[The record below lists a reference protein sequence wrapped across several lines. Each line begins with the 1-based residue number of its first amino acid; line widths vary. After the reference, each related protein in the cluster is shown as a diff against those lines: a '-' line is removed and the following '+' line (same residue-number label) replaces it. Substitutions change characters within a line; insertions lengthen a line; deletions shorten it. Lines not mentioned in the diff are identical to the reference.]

1 MNGYMRHVY
10 AHVGLHEDATE
21 EEVKSKARELL
32 KEMETN
38 FYGAELILGRR
49 IDASE
54 FEVVKLFGL
63 APLMSNVDVV
73 IMALLLQKSLEQ
85 QQEGTEA

>member
-10 AHVGLHEDATE
+10 AHVGLREDATE

-63 APLMSNVDVV
+63 APLMNNVDVV
-73 IMALLLQKSLEQ
+73 VMALLLQKSLEQ
-85 QQEGTEA
+85 QEGTEA